1 MADDTNKYTWPAAE
15 QRTMI
20 GKRVSRVDGP
30 EKSSGRAKYTYDVHR
45 PGMLYAKVVRCP
57 YPHAKIVSVD
67 TSAAEKLPGVAA
79 VHVVQGPGTEIQWA
93 GDDIVVVAAVDENTA
108 MDGVNLVK
116 VEYEPLPF
124 WVNDFK
130 SPQNVAEDNGPL
142 SLDDVVGMF
151 RNQVPDQQVID
162 RVQKRGLSFKVSDQM
177 VEQMKSNRINDSVI
191 AALQAAPQKP
201 PSDKPKSPYRKEA
214 EQVKGDPDAAFKDSE
229 VISEGV
235 YGCPVITHSC
245 MESHGS
251 IAEWTDDDH
260 LFVHISTQNV
270 SGVAN
275 DYTTPLKIPAS
286 NIHIHQ
292 DHIGGGFGSKFQ
304 ADRWGIYTAQVSKK
318 AGGKPVRYMLER
330 APELTLAGCRPSIW
344 AKVKVGAKKDG
355 TLLAWQCDSWGT
367 GGPGGGGAPPMPYIV
382 NIPNQR
388 KQHVAVLT
396 NIGPARAWRAPNHP
410 QGCLVTMS
418 ALEDLAAKLNM
429 DPLDFMLKNIQL
441 TAPPT
446 DTFNRVGTY
455 RDELT
460 IAADL
465 IGWKKNWHP
474 RGQGGPGPVKRGL
487 GLAIHTWGGGGHRS
501 TCSLT
506 INPDGSVEIKMG
518 TQDLGT
524 GTRTAIL
531 MIAADTLGIPMDW
544 ITLKIGDNQYPQS
557 GGSGGST
564 TIGGVSSST
573 RRAAVDARDQLLAK
587 VAPALNLQPSE
598 VEIVNGRVRQTFS
611 PGPSM
616 SWKEAC
622 ARLGGQ
628 PIAVTDAN
636 EVGPGKSEP
645 LISSGVG
652 GAVMADVSVDV
663 ETGIIKMNKT
673 VCVQDCGLVISMKT
687 AESQVYGAM
696 IMSIAT
702 TLYEEK
708 IMDPVTGRM
717 LNPNMDFYRL
727 AGLGDVGE
735 LVAHFMTGK
744 GYDERGPIGLGEP
757 ATVGPMAAIANAV
770 ANAIGVRVPFLP
782 LTPDRVLAALA
793 GQSSGSHSAG
803 NHLENQGGVNARV

>member
-1 MADDTNKYTWPAAE
+1 MADQTDKYTWPAPE

-20 GKRVSRVDGP
+20 GKRISRVDGP
-30 EKSSGRAKYTYDVHR
+30 DKVSGRAKYTYDVHR
-45 PGMLYAKVVRCP
+45 QGMLYAKVVRCP
-57 YPHAKIVSVD
+57 FPHAKVVSVD
-67 TSAAEKLPGVAA
+67 TTAAEKLAGVAA
-79 VHVVQGPGTEIQWA
+79 VHVVQRPGTEIHWA
-93 GDDIVVVAAVDENTA
+93 DDDIVVVAAVDESTA
-108 MDGVNLVK
+108 ADGARLVK

-124 WVNDFK
+124 FVNDFQ
-130 SPQNVAEDNGPL
+130 PPENVAEDTGPL

-151 RNQVPDQQVID
+151 RNQMPDQQVID

-177 VEQMKSNRINDSVI
+177 VDQMKQNRISEAVI
-191 AALQAAPQKP
+191 AALQSAAQHE
-201 PSDKPKSPYRKEA
+201 PSAAPKSPYRKEA
-214 EQVKGDPDAAFKDSE
+214 EQTKGDPDAAFKDAE

-245 MESHGS
+245 LEAHGS
-251 IAEWTDDDH
+251 IAEWTDNDH

-275 DYTTPLKIPAS
+275 DYTRPLKIPAT
-286 NIHIHQ
+286 NVHVHQ
-292 DHIGGGFGSKFQ
+292 DHIGGGFGSKFG
-304 ADRWGIYTAQVSKK
+304 ADRWGIYTAEVSKK

-344 AKVKVGAKKDG
+344 ARVKVGAKKDG
-355 TLLAWQCDSWGT
+355 TLLAWQSDSWGT
-367 GGPGGGGAPPMPYIV
+367 GGPGGGGAPPMPYVV
-382 NIPNQR
+382 NIPNVR
-388 KQHVAVLT
+388 KQHVAVAT

-418 ALEDLAAKLNM
+418 ALEDMAAKLNM
-429 DPLDFMLKNIQL
+429 DPLDLLLKNIQL

-446 DTFNRVGTY
+446 DTYNRVGTY
-455 RDELT
+455 RDELL
-460 IAADL
+460 IASDL
-465 IGWKKNWHP
+465 IGWKKNWRP
-474 RGQGGPGPVKRGL
+474 RGQSSGPVKRGL

-501 TCSLT
+501 TCSVT
-506 INPDGSVEIKMG
+506 INPDGSVELKMG

-544 ITLKIGDNQYPQS
+544 ITLKIGDNQYPAS

-573 RRAAVDARDQLLAK
+573 RRATVDARDQLLAK
-587 VAPALNLQPSE
+587 AAPALNLQP
-598 VEIVNGRVRQTFS
+598 VDLEIAGGRIRQTFS

-622 ARLGGQ
+622 ARLGTE
-628 PIAVTDAN
+628 PITVTDPN
-636 EVGPGKSEP
+636 NVGPGKSEE

-652 GAVMADVSVDV
+652 GAVMADVSVDT
-663 ETGIIKMNKT
+663 ETGIVKMNKT
-673 VCVQDCGLVISMKT
+673 VCVQDCGLIISMKT

-708 IMDPVTGRM
+708 IMDPITGRM

-727 AGLGDVGE
+727 AGIGDVGE
-735 LVAHFMTGK
+735 LVVHFMTGK

-770 ANAIGVRVPFLP
+770 ANAIGVRVPFMP
-782 LTPDRVLAALA
+782 ITPDRVLAALA
-793 GQSSGSHSAG
+793 GS
-803 NHLENQGGVNARV
+803 QGGNNARV